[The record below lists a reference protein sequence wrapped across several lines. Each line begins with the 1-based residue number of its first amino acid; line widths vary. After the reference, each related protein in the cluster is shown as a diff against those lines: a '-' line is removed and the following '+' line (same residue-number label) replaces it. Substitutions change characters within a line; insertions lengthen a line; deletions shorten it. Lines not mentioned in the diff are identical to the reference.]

1 MTNTIRPR
9 RSALF
14 MPASNAR
21 AVAKARTLPVDVV
34 ILDLEDAVA
43 PDAKAAAREQAVMA
57 LREGFGPRETVVRI
71 NGIGALGHG
80 ADLAAVA
87 AAALDAVLVPK
98 ISRAD
103 DVLQLARALD
113 AAGSSA
119 RLWLMIES
127 AAAVLNI
134 REIAAAC
141 TETGRVAAFVM
152 GPNDLAR
159 ETRARLVP
167 GRAPMLPWLMDCL
180 AAARVAGVDILDG
193 VYNDIA
199 DADGFARECEQG
211 REMGFDGKTL
221 IHPSQVAACNA
232 AFSPSAEEVE
242 DARRIVAA
250 FVQPEAAGQG
260 VVMMDGRMVERL
272 HAQMAARVLA
282 LAEAIAR
289 REAETR

>member
-1 MTNTIRPR
+1 MTNTIRLR

-21 AVAKARTLPVDVV
+21 AVAKARSLPVDVV

-71 NGIGALGHG
+71 NGIGTLGHG

-87 AAALDAVLVPK
+87 AAAPDAVLVPK
-98 ISRAD
+98 VTGAAE
-103 DVLQLARALD
+103 VHLLARALD
-113 AAGSSA
+113 ETGSDS

-199 DADGFARECEQG
+199 DVDGFARECEQG

-221 IHPSQVAACNA
+221 IHPSQIAACNA
-232 AFSPSAEEVE
+232 AFSPSVADLKE
-242 DARRIVAA
+242 ARAIAAA
-250 FVQPEAAGQG
+250 FARPEAAGQG
-260 VVMMDGRMVERL
+260 VIMIDGRMVERL
-272 HAQMAARVLA
+272 HAEMAARTLA
-282 LAEAIAR
+282 LADAIAR

>member
-43 PDAKAAAREQAVMA
+43 PDAKAAAREQAAMA
-57 LREGFGPRETVVRI
+57 LREGFGPREVVVRI
-71 NGIGALGHG
+71 NGIGAPGHD

-87 AAALDAVLVPK
+87 AAAPDAVLVPK
-98 ISRAD
+98 VSGGE
-103 DVLQLARALD
+103 DVRQLADALD

-134 REIAAAC
+134 REIARASVVS
-141 TETGRVAAFVM
+141 GRVAAFVM

-199 DADGFARECEQG
+199 DADGFVRECEQG
-211 REMGFDGKTL
+211 RDMGFDGKTL
-221 IHPSQVAACNA
+221 IHPSQIAACNA
-232 AFSPSAEEVE
+232 AFSPSAAEVKE
-242 DARRIVAA
+242 ARAIAAA
-250 FVQPEAAGQG
+250 FAGPEAAGQG
-260 VVMMDGRMVERL
+260 VVMLDGRMVERL

-282 LAEAIAR
+282 LEEAIAR